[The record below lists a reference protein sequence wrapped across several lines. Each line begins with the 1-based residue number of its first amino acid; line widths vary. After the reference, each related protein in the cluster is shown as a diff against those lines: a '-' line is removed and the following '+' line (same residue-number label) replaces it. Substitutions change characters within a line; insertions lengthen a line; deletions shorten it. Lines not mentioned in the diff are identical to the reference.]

1 MVSKQDTME
10 RLNKEK
16 DYEDQLVLNLNHYFI
31 AVLDDIK
38 DITPEE
44 KNKLDTNLKQIS
56 YDSARHSAMFDML
69 IQKVIESEK
78 DNF

>member
-1 MVSKQDTME
+1 MVSKQDTLD
-10 RLNKEK
+10 RLNMEK
-16 DYEDQLVLNLNHYFI
+16 DYEDQLVMTLNHYFI
-31 AVLDDIK
+31 AVLDSIE

-44 KNKLDTNLKQIS
+44 KSKLESSLKQIS

-69 IQKVIESEK
+69 IQKVFENEK